1 MRWKKCAEMR
11 INTEDLEKEKE
22 KTENGSR
29 TQADILYPADD

>member
-1 MRWKKCAEMR
+1 MNKEFIRA
-11 INTEDLEKEKE
+11 IEDLEKEKE